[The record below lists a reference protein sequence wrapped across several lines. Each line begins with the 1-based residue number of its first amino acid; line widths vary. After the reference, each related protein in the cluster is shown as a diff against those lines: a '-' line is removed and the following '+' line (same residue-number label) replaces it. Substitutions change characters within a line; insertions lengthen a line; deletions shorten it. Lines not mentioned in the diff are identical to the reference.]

1 MNSKIDVDENFKKII
16 KTHLL
21 NGNYTAIASH
31 DEAMYTKELV
41 KEHGI
46 ASNQF
51 EFQMLFGIREEL
63 QRQLVKEGHKMRIY
77 VPYGSDW
84 YGYFM
89 RRLAERPANVAF
101 VANGILN
108 K

>member
-31 DEAMYTKELV
+31 DEAMINYTKELV

-51 EFQMLFGIREEL
+51 EFQMLFGIREVL
-63 QRQLVKEGHKMRIY
+63 QRQLVKKSFI
-77 VPYGSDW
+77 
-84 YGYFM
+84 
-89 RRLAERPANVAF
+89 
-101 VANGILN
+101 
-108 K
+108 

>member
-16 KTHLL
+16 KIHLL

-31 DEAMYTKELV
+31 DEEMIYYTKKLV

-51 EFQMLFGIREEL
+51 EFQMLFGIIEEL
-63 QRQLVKEGHKMRIY
+63 QRQLVKKSFI
-77 VPYGSDW
+77 
-84 YGYFM
+84 
-89 RRLAERPANVAF
+89 
-101 VANGILN
+101 
-108 K
+108 

>member
-21 NGNYTAIASH
+21 KGNYTAIASH
-31 DEAMYTKELV
+31 DEAMINYTKELV

-63 QRQLVKEGHKMRIY
+63 QRQLVKEGYKS
-77 VPYGSDW
+77 V
-84 YGYFM
+84 FM
-89 RRLAERPANVAF
+89 SHMGLIGMV
-101 VANGILN
+101 IL
-108 K
+108 